1 MTVREACDFFA
12 LNDKV
17 IEVDLKYDNGENAFL
32 GLVYDYN
39 GLNNR
44 SVNEDAMNKYA
55 DCEVIRTETM
65 VDRDDGTVCFDLIIA
80 KEG

>member
-12 LNDKV
+12 LNKEV

-44 SVNEDAMNKYA
+44 SVNEDAMSKYA